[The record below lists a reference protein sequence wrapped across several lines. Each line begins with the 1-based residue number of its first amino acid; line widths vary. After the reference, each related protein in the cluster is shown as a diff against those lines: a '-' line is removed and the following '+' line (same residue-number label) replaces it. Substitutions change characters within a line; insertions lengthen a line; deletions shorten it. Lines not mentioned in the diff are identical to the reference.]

1 MTTECQEAEQK
12 EIEKTIIGITVSG
25 VDQFGNQVTEELT
38 TLRPVVINKQIEE
51 SKLSPTEQSLLNAL
65 KGSYYYLRVTRE
77 DLCNKTNF
85 EDRTVRGIIRD
96 LRMKGHHICSDT
108 EIGGY
113 YLGTNT
119 EWNLFCNSQRRRAI
133 NNFYRKTD
141 EIDGQIDLT
150 FIKA

>member
-1 MTTECQEAEQK
+1 MKCQANNNIKQNYKEERKMGFIKNLFSKPMTTECQEAEQK
-12 EIEKTIIGITVSG
+12 EIEKA
-25 VDQFGNQVTEELT
+25 NT
-38 TLRPVVINKQIEE
+38 T
-51 SKLSPTEQSLLNAL
+51 TEQKVLNAFN
-65 KGSYYYLRVTRE
+65 GTYYYKRVTRE
-77 DLCNKTNF
+77 DLCNKTQMD
-85 EDRTVRGIIRD
+85 DRKVRNAIHD

-141 EIDGQIDLT
+141 EIDGQIMLH
-150 FIKA
+150 IGG

>member
-1 MTTECQEAEQK
+1 LTKECQEAEQK
-12 EIEKTIIGITVSG
+12 EIEKT
-25 VDQFGNQVTEELT
+25 NT
-38 TLRPVVINKQIEE
+38 T
-51 SKLSPTEQSLLNAL
+51 TEQKVLNAFTDT
-65 KGSYYYLRVTRE
+65 YYYKRVTRQ
-77 DLCNKTNF
+77 DLCNKTQMD
-85 EDRTVRGIIRD
+85 DRKVRNAIHD

-141 EIDGQIDLT
+141 EIDGQIDFT

>member
-1 MTTECQEAEQK
+1 MGFFRKFGKIFSDNSLTTECQEAEQK
-12 EIEKTIIGITVSG
+12 
-25 VDQFGNQVTEELT
+25 
-38 TLRPVVINKQIEE
+38 QIKE
-51 SKLSPTEQSLLNAL
+51 SKLSVTEQSLLNAL

-85 EDRTVRGIIRD
+85 EDRTVRGIIHD

-141 EIDGQIDLT
+141 EIDGQIDFT